1 MALNAPMRDWQ
12 GKRVWLVGASTG
24 IGRATASALHA
35 QGAQVFVSARHAQA
49 LNEFVSEHPGSV
61 ALPLDATDKAC
72 VRAAAAS
79 LAHSGGLDCVVYCAG
94 HYAAQQAATLDLGDM
109 VRHNEINYLGALYL
123 LDAVVPLLL
132 AQPEGAPRAYQSG
145 GERGGLPRSC
155 PIASLTDP
163 PRPHSSTWPKRC
175 TSICAATVWACRLS
189 APALWRRR

>member
-1 MALNAPMRDWQ
+1 M
-12 GKRVWLVGASTG
+12 
-24 IGRATASALHA
+24 
-35 QGAQVFVSARHAQA
+35 
-49 LNEFVSEHPGSV
+49 

-94 HYAAQQAATLDLGDM
+94 HYAAQQAAAFDLPDM

-132 AQPEGAPRAYQSG
+132 AQPP
-145 GERGGLPRSC
+145 ERRGHISLVGSVAGYRGLPN
-155 PIASLTDP
+155 SLAYGP

-175 TSICAATVWACRLS
+175 TSTCAATEWACRLS